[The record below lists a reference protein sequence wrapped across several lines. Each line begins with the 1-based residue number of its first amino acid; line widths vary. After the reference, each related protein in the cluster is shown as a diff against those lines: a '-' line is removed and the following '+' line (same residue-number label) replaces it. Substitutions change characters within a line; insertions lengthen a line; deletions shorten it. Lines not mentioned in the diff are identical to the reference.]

1 MLDDRTVAAYCAYAL
16 EGEPAVEVAA
26 RLGITVNALRQ
37 VKFRVG
43 RMIAAVEALYGE

>member
-1 MLDDRTVAAYCAYAL
+1 MLDDRTVEAYRAYAL

>member
-1 MLDDRTVAAYCAYAL
+1 MASPQRDAHLRRLRRVYEA
-16 EGEPAVEVAA
+16 AA